1 MPRPNRPTRRPA
13 TPPPQ
18 VPPQLPPP
26 AHAAAPPADVRVR
39 LVEPTRPSPFLA
51 GRDTVFARL
60 AGDGLAAL
68 DLHDGDHVVLA
79 RRSAVEHGD
88 IAAIVDLDGQV
99 TLWKAYPEEGALRLA
114 TGRPGHER
122 RLAPPPPI
130 HGVVVAVLRK
140 DA

>member
-1 MPRPNRPTRRPA
+1 MRGRMPRPPRRPA
-13 TPPPQ
+13 SDPPPGAGP
-18 VPPQLPPP
+18 VRPAPLPEGLP
-26 AHAAAPPADVRVR
+26 VR

-79 RRSAVEHGD
+79 RRREVEHGD